1 MATFWCDPV
10 AGNDANTGQSF
21 AAAVQHLDALLTW
34 PYSLGV
40 TKGDT
45 INLVNSGSHTFGT
58 GTYWAQLVS
67 NFNGTSH
74 DLDPGLII
82 QGTDSSGN
90 PAFAT
95 FVFTD
100 DTSGETAIR
109 VDSSGGI
116 DPRYV
121 TIQGIK
127 VDWSA
132 GTASPA
138 TSKIFLT
145 RAFTADANIRMRYC
159 QFLES
164 EQFHGQIWNDPTSAV
179 SDGGDAGEFAY
190 NYILNAG
197 VTGGTNNL
205 INVHHR
211 GQHTCHHNVFVFNG
225 AWSAAK
231 SVYSL
236 GGNDDVATD
245 HRFYNNTL
253 VFTDAV
259 LGFSPIWNSTD
270 IAPITSAV
278 KHFHSNVCY
287 LLWTAGKTFTWAAGS
302 ATGDSTLYTRVIGYN
317 MLYYPNSPTIATA
330 GWYQRPW
337 DPDGS
342 DSPEGTDQWATDQAV
357 TAGTDPF
364 NAYAVP
370 RAWDFEGSSYSM
382 TLPGDF
388 RIVNTGT
395 YRTMSQS
402 GGVPGAISDNPTG
415 ATAPEINVTPTSL
428 SITSALDD
436 EFTGSFTIQ
445 NTGTDTLLVTSI
457 TVNNTAFE
465 LSASSA
471 SIAAGASLV
480 ITVTYTPT
488 SGVAQDTGTVTILS
502 NDSDEPSVAVT
513 LTGLK
518 VSSRPVYIPSGG
530 NLPAVP
536 IGPNTPAFY
545 GDPRHGDP
553 SAGVRASIKLHKNL
567 EFKYD
572 HIVQV
577 NEDAVDSVS
586 HVAIGFILVATN
598 TAMAAI
604 PGLDLTGLTT
614 IMLMPDHDANFELD
628 NQAVTILAGGCLLVG
643 LTNIN
648 TIEVANT
655 SLMNPLKVTLYGSK

>member
-1 MATFWCDPV
+1 LATFWCDPV
-10 AGNDANTGQSF
+10 AGNDANTGASF
-21 AAAVQHLDALLTW
+21 AAAVQTLPALLTP
-34 PYSLGV
+34 PYTKGV
-40 TKGDT
+40 AKGDT
-45 INLVNSGSHTFGT
+45 INMVNSGDHQMTGT
-58 GTYWAQLVS
+58 GIWAELEDA
-67 NFNGTSH
+67 FNGTDH
-74 DLDPGLII
+74 ITDPGLII
-82 QGTDSSGN
+82 QGTTSLGAA
-90 PAFAT
+90 AFAT
-95 FVFTD
+95 VKFTD
-100 DTSGETAIR
+100 DVNPQTFLTVNG
-109 VDSSGGI
+109 SSAT
-116 DPRYV
+116 DPRYI
-121 TIQGIK
+121 TIQGLKI
-127 VDWSA
+127 DWAAGASA
-132 GTASPA
+132 NST
-138 TSKIFLT
+138 KIFLT
-145 RAFTADANIRMRYC
+145 RTVVPDATIRVRYC

-164 EQFHGQIWNDPTSAV
+164 QLFHGQIWNDPTSVV

-190 NYILNAG
+190 NYVLNAG
-197 VTGGTNNL
+197 AAGGTGNL
-205 INVHHR
+205 IQIHHR

-231 SVYSL
+231 AVYSL
-236 GGNDDVATD
+236 GTNDGANTD

-259 LGFSPIWNSTD
+259 LAFNPVFSSLD
-270 IAPITSAV
+270 IAPVTSAV
-278 KHFHSNVCY
+278 KHFHSNVAY

-317 MLYYPNSPTIATA
+317 MLYYPSSPTIAAA

-337 DPDGS
+337 DPDNS
-342 DSPEGTDQWATDQAV
+342 DSPEGTDQWATDQAITV
-357 TAGTDPF
+357 GTDPF
-364 NAYAVP
+364 NDYATP
-370 RAWDFEGSSYSM
+370 KTWDFEGSSYSM

-388 RIVNTGT
+388 RIVSTGT